1 MLSRVVLIATQSL
14 AHVRIFFLSKFHQ
27 FSTIWQYF
35 LVVYFIIINFL
46 THLPL
51 QLLFFSIRKSSQCV
65 VAVFQR
71 ETLGKQLKRITKRWK
86 TVVKLKYANYV
97 NVVGIETM

>member
-14 AHVRIFFLSKFHQ
+14 AHVKRFFLLKFHQ
-27 FSTIWQYF
+27 FSTIWQCF
-35 LVVYFIIINFL
+35 FAVYFINFL

-51 QLLFFSIRKSSQCV
+51 QLSIRKSSQCV

-71 ETLGKQLKRITKRWK
+71 ETLRKQFELIAKRWK
-86 TVVKLKYANYV
+86 RDVRLKCANYASA
-97 NVVGIETM
+97 VGIETM

>member
-14 AHVRIFFLSKFHQ
+14 AHVRIFFLLKFHQ

-46 THLPL
+46 THLPF
-51 QLLFFSIRKSSQCV
+51 QLLFFLDQKVEPVCGRSVSEGDPRKTIKAHNEALENS
-65 VAVFQR
+65 R
-71 ETLGKQLKRITKRWK
+71 
-86 TVVKLKYANYV
+86 
-97 NVVGIETM
+97 